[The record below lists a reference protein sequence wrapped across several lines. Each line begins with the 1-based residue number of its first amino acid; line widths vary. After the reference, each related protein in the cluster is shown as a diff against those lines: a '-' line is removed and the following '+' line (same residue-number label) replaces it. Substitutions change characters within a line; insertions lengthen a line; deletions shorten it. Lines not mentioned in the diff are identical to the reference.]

1 MYEVGQVLYTILED
15 KFKVIPL
22 KVTEQVITKT
32 LENESISYKAVL
44 PNSKTK
50 KIDLSKLKNIHT
62 SLDNVKDY
70 LTNNAISAIE
80 TMLNE
85 TKDVEKKYFKINN
98 ECKKETINDIII
110 EDKTEKI
117 KIELSDGQ
125 KANIDLNSIQSL
137 LDQKKNEEK
146 SINT

>member
-1 MYEVGQVLYTILED
+1 MKYTCD
-15 KFKVIPL
+15 
-22 KVTEQVITKT
+22 
-32 LENESISYKAVL
+32 
-44 PNSKTK
+44 
-50 KIDLSKLKNIHT
+50 
-62 SLDNVKDY
+62 
-70 LTNNAISAIE
+70 
-80 TMLNE
+80 
-85 TKDVEKKYFKINN
+85 

>member
-1 MYEVGQVLYTILED
+1 
-15 KFKVIPL
+15 
-22 KVTEQVITKT
+22 
-32 LENESISYKAVL
+32 
-44 PNSKTK
+44 
-50 KIDLSKLKNIHT
+50 
-62 SLDNVKDY
+62 
-70 LTNNAISAIE
+70 
-80 TMLNE
+80 
-85 TKDVEKKYFKINN
+85 